1 MTEEES
7 RQIRESDRESEAETE
22 AGSGGNAL
30 LEVVP
35 ETQPAPAS
43 PSAVANGGKFLRRG
57 RSTKGG
63 ADGPLSSVT
72 QGIDLD
78 GMRGH
83 DERGEQIPQLLL
95 LRMLPLHCSE
105 Q

>member
-1 MTEEES
+1 M
-7 RQIRESDRESEAETE
+7 
-22 AGSGGNAL
+22 

-43 PSAVANGGKFLRRG
+43 PSAVANGGKFFRR
-57 RSTKGG
+57 SKKGG

-72 QGIDLD
+72 QAIDLD

-83 DERGEQIPQLLL
+83 DAWGEQLPQLLL
-95 LRMLPLHCSE
+95 LRILPWHCRK